1 MKKIAFDSLLYSK
14 DALRQAIADY
24 QDLAHIQ
31 MAEKVDKYV
40 CTISSTK
47 YDPEETCLE
56 FENYVL
62 ELTVSM
68 GEKHNDIC

>member
-1 MKKIAFDSLLYSK
+1 MPYHLISSFDYL
-14 DALRQAIADY
+14 
-24 QDLAHIQ
+24 
-31 MAEKVDKYV
+31 
-40 CTISSTK
+40 ISSTK

-68 GEKHNDIC
+68 GEKHNDSC

>member
-24 QDLAHIQ
+24 QELAHIQ
-31 MAEKVDKYV
+31 MAEREGEYI
-40 CTISSTK
+40 CIISDTK
-47 YDPEETCLE
+47 YDLEETRLE

-68 GEKHNDIC
+68 GETHNDIC